1 MRESG
6 RAIAV
11 GTVFVWQTREY
22 EVDDITAAT
31 NGSIQA
37 APQSRKWQWTGDSV
51 LVERLPG
58 CIS

>member
-1 MRESG
+1 MRRSG

-22 EVDDITAAT
+22 EVDDITAAI
-31 NGSIQA
+31 NGLFYA
-37 APQSRKWQWTGDSV
+37 APQSCKSQWTGDSV
-51 LVERLPG
+51 LLERLPG

>member
-22 EVDDITAAT
+22 EVDDITAAI
-31 NGSIQA
+31 NGRSKLFLKLANRNGPAIL
-37 APQSRKWQWTGDSV
+37 S
-51 LVERLPG
+51 
-58 CIS
+58 